1 MGLKKLNTK
10 SKKSKNKY
18 IIKKATIKVN
28 KTNIANSSN
37 ARINISNKKVQKKKE
52 AQNIKNIELE
62 LKSKNK
68 PNSKTIK

>member
-18 IIKKATIKVN
+18 NIKKATIKVN

-37 ARINISNKKVQKKKE
+37 ARINNSNKKVQKKKE
-52 AQNIKNIELE
+52 AHNIKNIELKS
-62 LKSKNK
+62 KSKNK
-68 PNSKTIK
+68 PNSKAIK